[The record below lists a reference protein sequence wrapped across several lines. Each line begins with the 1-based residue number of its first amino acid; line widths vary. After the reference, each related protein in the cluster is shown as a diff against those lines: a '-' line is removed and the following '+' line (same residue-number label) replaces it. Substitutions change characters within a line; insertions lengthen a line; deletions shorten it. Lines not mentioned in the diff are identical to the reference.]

1 MVMVRAQVQNIVYPF
16 LDVAGD
22 RLRPKGAHPED
33 LFSWINTHFG
43 GRKTDRV
50 EQLEEQM
57 KQLRMADFED
67 VQSYMNAHRAIWA
80 TIEQIDPSYSEQK
93 ALRFLVNPRYLPDP
107 FKSQGEYFAAAMR
120 ANVVQDYSIIKEAM
134 LKTAFDAGLVS
145 NHIHLDGWKIK
156 KPGQGQVPKPSPM
169 SAGEKDEA
177 FIANENAHGREIELL
192 RLQLQVSQSEL
203 ALMVASGRGSGPR
216 TMDKP
221 AGGKSERKPTECW
234 NKWCKQVGHRRDQ
247 CKTPK
252 PADWEDRRGHD
263 ERGYLAAGHVVE
275 TVSELQGEII
285 HVPPLLPARTDAALL
300 VHGEPRKLTI
310 DGAAT
315 SDVSSL
321 SFREYFT
328 KFEAVKNQVLK
339 TAGGDVKILGRA
351 TMVVELLDG
360 QILTLRNVAVVGEG
374 DLFLLSVGAWLSRAQ
389 VGNRDG
395 AVSEV
400 AYLPEKV
407 VFRIDDKIVMQ
418 GQKGQD
424 RLYGISFKSVPPST
438 KEIFAAQEM
447 NLNLKTNENANLSQ
461 GPVRSNVHVDNTDE
475 EDLDRHAIFYGDV
488 QQTVH
493 LLHLRT
499 NHGTL
504 GELQALLR
512 QGAVEVPGEKRK
524 AILRMTGRVPC
535 EACDEANV
543 KQKHPGHKR
552 TDVRETWCSDEEEPD
567 HRRSARKQESLGDE
581 GEKQAE
587 CFALRPGSGRISQ
600 QTHAKVLCSQW
611 HFADVY
617 CTEFIGRRC

>member
-1 MVMVRAQVQNIVYPF
+1 MSRKVDAKDRQLVFGKDAYPDCLTRVITMVGMAGLMVMMPMEMQGLDADDASVRAEVEEKRKKYLGRKFWNINGRGLETNYKTNDDDCEEMMQMVRAQVQNIVYPF

-33 LFSWINTHFG
+33 LFAWIDTHFG

-93 ALRFLVNPRYLPDP
+93 ALRFLVNPRYLLDP

-145 NHIHLDGWKIK
+145 NHIHLDGWKK

-177 FIANENAHGREIELL
+177 FIANENSQGREIELL

-203 ALMVASGRGSGPR
+203 ALMVASGRGPGPR

-252 PADWEDRRGHD
+252 PADWEDRRGRD
-263 ERGYLAAGHVVE
+263 DRGYVAVVE

-285 HVPPLLPARTDAALL
+285 HVPLLLPDHADSALL
-300 VHGEPRKLTI
+300 AHGEPRKLTV

-321 SFREYFT
+321 SFGEFFT
-328 KFEAVKNQVLK
+328 TFEAVENQVLK

-351 TMVVELLDG
+351 TMVVELLDD
-360 QILTLRNVAVVGEG
+360 QILITLR
-374 DLFLLSVGAWLSRAQ
+374 
-389 VGNRDG
+389 
-395 AVSEV
+395 
-400 AYLPEKV
+400 
-407 VFRIDDKIVMQ
+407 
-418 GQKGQD
+418 
-424 RLYGISFKSVPPST
+424 
-438 KEIFAAQEM
+438 
-447 NLNLKTNENANLSQ
+447 
-461 GPVRSNVHVDNTDE
+461 
-475 EDLDRHAIFYGDV
+475 
-488 QQTVH
+488 
-493 LLHLRT
+493 
-499 NHGTL
+499 GT
-504 GELQALLR
+504 
-512 QGAVEVPGEKRK
+512 
-524 AILRMTGRVPC
+524 
-535 EACDEANV
+535 
-543 KQKHPGHKR
+543 
-552 TDVRETWCSDEEEPD
+552 
-567 HRRSARKQESLGDE
+567 
-581 GEKQAE
+581 
-587 CFALRPGSGRISQ
+587 
-600 QTHAKVLCSQW
+600 SQW
-611 HFADVY
+611 WQKET
-617 CTEFIGRRC
+617 CSS